1 MAVQKLGRGLIDR
14 IVRVVDF
21 RVDERT
27 RGLADRV
34 NNLEHATADHR
45 RRLDNAEH
53 NLDQARGDLGWA
65 RAELDRLIPHV
76 AAQEGRLETLR
87 ESISLVPNTD
97 TPQLAEAR
105 TLIEEIQRQHAQI
118 RARLAGISRYED
130 RLRRLEDR
138 VEDQVEQQQPV
149 AQ

>member
-1 MAVQKLGRGLIDR
+1 MAVQKLGRGLLER

-27 RGLADRV
+27 RGLAERV

-53 NLDQARGDLGWA
+53 NLEQARGDLRWA

-87 ESISLVPNTD
+87 ESMSLVPNTD
-97 TPQLAEAR
+97 APQIAEAR

-118 RARLAGISRYED
+118 RVRLAGISRYED
-130 RLRRLEDR
+130 RLRRLEGR
-138 VEDQVEQQQPV
+138 VEEPV
-149 AQ
+149 SQ

>member
-1 MAVQKLGRGLIDR
+1 MAVQKLGRGLVDR
-14 IVRVVDF
+14 IARLIDF
-21 RVDERT
+21 RVDDRT
-27 RGLADRV
+27 RGLAERV

-53 NLDQARGDLGWA
+53 SLEQARGDLRWT

-87 ESISLVPNTD
+87 ESMSLVPKAD
-97 TPQLAEAR
+97 SAEIAEAR

-118 RARLAGISRYED
+118 RVRLAGISRYED

-138 VEDQVEQQQPV
+138 VEEPV
-149 AQ
+149 SQ

>member
-1 MAVQKLGRGLIDR
+1 MAVQKLGRGLFDR
-14 IVRVVDF
+14 IAKLIDF
-21 RVDERT
+21 RVDDRT

-53 NLDQARGDLGWA
+53 HLEQARGDLRWT

-97 TPQLAEAR
+97 TPQVAEAR

-118 RARLAGISRYED
+118 RVRLAGISRYED
-130 RLRRLEDR
+130 RLRRLEER
-138 VEDQVEQQQPV
+138 TEQPV
-149 AQ
+149 PQ

>member
-1 MAVQKLGRGLIDR
+1 MAVQKLGRGLLER

-27 RGLADRV
+27 RGLAERV

-45 RRLDNAEH
+45 RRLDDAEH
-53 NLDQARGDLGWA
+53 NLEQARGDLRWS

-87 ESISLVPNTD
+87 ESISLVPNAD

-138 VEDQVEQQQPV
+138 VEEPV

>member
-14 IVRVVDF
+14 IVKVVDF
-21 RVDERT
+21 RIDDRT
-27 RGLADRV
+27 RGLAARV
-34 NNLEHATADHR
+34 NDLEHATADHR
-45 RRLDNAEH
+45 RRLDSAERS
-53 NLDQARGDLGWA
+53 LEEARGDLRWA

-87 ESISLVPNTD
+87 ESISLVPNAD
-97 TPQLAEAR
+97 PPQLAEAR

-118 RARLAGISRYED
+118 RVRLAGISRYED

-138 VEDQVEQQQPV
+138 AEQPV
-149 AQ
+149 TQ

>member
-1 MAVQKLGRGLIDR
+1 MAVQKLGRGLVDR
-14 IVRVVDF
+14 IARLIDF
-21 RVDERT
+21 RVDDRT
-27 RGLADRV
+27 RGLAERV

-45 RRLDNAEH
+45 RRLDDAEH
-53 NLDQARGDLGWA
+53 NLDQARGDLRWT

-87 ESISLVPNTD
+87 ESMALVPNTD
-97 TPQLAEAR
+97 SAQNAEAR

-118 RARLAGISRYED
+118 RVRLAGISRYED
-130 RLRRLEDR
+130 RLRRIEDR
-138 VEDQVEQQQPV
+138 AEQPV

>member
-14 IVRVVDF
+14 IVKVIDF
-21 RVDERT
+21 RVDDRT
-27 RGLADRV
+27 RGLAARV
-34 NNLEHATADHR
+34 NDLEHATADHR
-45 RRLDNAEH
+45 RRLDSAERS
-53 NLDQARGDLGWA
+53 LEEARGDLRWA

-87 ESISLVPNTD
+87 ESIALVPNAD
-97 TPQLAEAR
+97 PPQLAEAR

-118 RARLAGISRYED
+118 RVRLAGISRYED

-138 VEDQVEQQQPV
+138 AEQPV
-149 AQ
+149 TQ